1 MLHPARPRSG
11 ARSRVPSA
19 RGRAAT
25 PPTRTRATYP
35 PVAVDVVIARSQLL
49 GLYAL
54 LGLTVATW
62 LARLPTV
69 RAELGLSTGELGT
82 VLLVGA
88 LGSLTMVLAAGS
100 LATRWGSRRTLVVA
114 AWVYA
119 VASVLLGLGPWIGS
133 VEVLT
138 LGVVVMSM
146 SFALGNVPLN
156 VQAVVI
162 ERQMRRTVV
171 PQFHA
176 AFSVGAVVGSGLGA
190 LAAWGHLALPVQFIA
205 VGVGSLAW
213 RLHAI
218 PDAVLPEAPRVRA
231 PRVRRGG
238 ALRESMAAWREPRT
252 LVLGVVVMA
261 GALSEGTANTWLAIG
276 VVDGLHAREAVGAL
290 VFAAFVGSMT
300 VARIGGTRLI
310 DRLGRAAVLAVSLSL
325 AVAGL
330 VLYGLAP
337 GLASAVLGA
346 VAWGLGT
353 GLVIP
358 IGMATVTGHGPGA
371 AGRVAV
377 VSAFA
382 TTANLAA
389 PPAIGVLAEA
399 VGVRHAVLS
408 VVAVMIVGMVLGR
421 RVAAEPVVPA
431 VAPSAT
437 REPAVG
443 AEPATPLA
451 AAHGQCPEAVTT

>member
-1 MLHPARPRSG
+1 MPRPARPRTPV
-11 ARSRVPSA
+11 RPRVPSS
-19 RGRAAT
+19 RGHTAAGPRVRAS
-25 PPTRTRATYP
+25 YP

-54 LGLTVATW
+54 LGVTVASW

-82 VLLVGA
+82 VLLAGA

-114 AWVYA
+114 AWAYA
-119 VASVLLGLGPWIGS
+119 GASVLLGLGPWMGS
-133 VEVLT
+133 VPVLT
-138 LGVVVMSM
+138 GGVVVMSM

-156 VQAVVI
+156 VQTVVI
-162 ERQMRRTVV
+162 ERHMRRTVV

-176 AFSVGAVVGSGLGA
+176 AFSVGAVAGSGLGA
-190 LAAWGHLALPVQFIA
+190 LAAWGHLPLLVQFIA
-205 VGVGSLAW
+205 VGVVSLVW

-218 PDAVLPEAPRVRA
+218 PDAVLPEEPRPVPVRHA
-231 PRVRRGG
+231 GS
-238 ALRESMAAWREPRT
+238 LRESLVAWREPRT
-252 LVLGVVVMA
+252 LALGAVVMA

-290 VFAAFVGSMT
+290 VFGAFVGSMT

-310 DRLGRAAVLAVSLSL
+310 DRYGRAAVLAASLSL

-330 VLYGLAP
+330 AGYALAP
-337 GLASAVLGA
+337 GMASAVLGA
-346 VAWGLGT
+346 VAWGLGS

-358 IGMATVTGHGPGA
+358 IGMASVTGHGPGA

-382 TTANLAA
+382 STANLAA

-408 VVAVMIVGMVLGR
+408 VVAVMIVGMLLGR
-421 RVAAEPVVPA
+421 RVVE
-431 VAPSAT
+431 VAPEGAQAAVPPSPAAVERVAPLGSAAGQST
-437 REPAVG
+437 EVV
-443 AEPATPLA
+443 TP
-451 AAHGQCPEAVTT
+451 

>member
-1 MLHPARPRSG
+1 MLHPARPG
-11 ARSRVPSA
+11 ARPRSAVPRPS
-19 RGRAAT
+19 T
-25 PPTRTRATYP
+25 PSGRTRATYP
-35 PVAVDVVIARSQLL
+35 PVAVDVAIARSQLL

-54 LGLTVATW
+54 LGVTVATW

-114 AWVYA
+114 AWAYA
-119 VASVLLGLGPWIGS
+119 AASVLLGLGPWVGS

-138 LGVVVMSM
+138 AGVVVMSM

-156 VQAVVI
+156 VQTVVI
-162 ERQMRRTVV
+162 ERHMRRTVV

-190 LAAWGHLALPVQFIA
+190 LAAWGHLPVTVQFIA
-205 VGVGSLAW
+205 VGVLSLAW

-218 PDAVLPEAPRVRA
+218 PDAVLPEAPRPPA
-231 PRVRRGG
+231 VRRGG
-238 ALRESMAAWREPRT
+238 TLRSSLAAWREPRT
-252 LVLGVVVMA
+252 LALGVVVMA

-290 VFAAFVGSMT
+290 VFGAFVGAMT

-310 DRLGRAAVLAVSLSL
+310 DRLGRATVLAASLAL

-330 VLYGLAP
+330 AAYGLAP

-346 VAWGLGT
+346 VAWGLGS

-358 IGMATVTGHGPGA
+358 IGMAAVTGHGAGA

-382 TTANLAA
+382 STANLAA

-421 RVAAEPVVPA
+421 RVVDEPIAPDVPEVAVPGPSAPVRAADVEPVLPLGPATAPRPEA
-431 VAPSAT
+431 VAP
-437 REPAVG
+437 
-443 AEPATPLA
+443 
-451 AAHGQCPEAVTT
+451 

>member
-1 MLHPARPRSG
+1 MA
-11 ARSRVPSA
+11 
-19 RGRAAT
+19 
-25 PPTRTRATYP
+25 
-35 PVAVDVVIARSQLL
+35 
-49 GLYAL
+49 
-54 LGLTVATW
+54 
-62 LARLPTV
+62 
-69 RAELGLSTGELGT
+69 
-82 VLLVGA
+82 
-88 LGSLTMVLAAGS
+88 
-100 LATRWGSRRTLVVA
+100 
-114 AWVYA
+114 
-119 VASVLLGLGPWIGS
+119 
-133 VEVLT
+133 VLT

-156 VQAVVI
+156 VQTVVI
-162 ERQMRRTVV
+162 ERHMRRTVV

-176 AFSVGAVVGSGLGA
+176 AFSVGAVAGSGLGA
-190 LAAWGHLALPVQFIA
+190 LAAWGHLPLHVQFIA
-205 VGVGSLAW
+205 VGVGSLVW

-218 PDAVLPEAPRVRA
+218 PDAVLPEEPRSGA
-231 PRVRRGG
+231 GVRRGG
-238 ALRESMAAWREPRT
+238 SLRESLVAWREPRT

-276 VVDGLHAREAVGAL
+276 VVDGLGAREAVGAL
-290 VFAAFVGSMT
+290 VFGAFVGSMT

-310 DRLGRAAVLAVSLSL
+310 DRYGRATVLAVSLSL

-330 VLYGLAP
+330 AGYALAP

-358 IGMATVTGHGPGA
+358 IGMASVTGHGPGA

-382 TTANLAA
+382 STANLAA

-408 VVAVMIVGMVLGR
+408 VVAVMIVGMLLGR
-421 RVAAEPVVPA
+421 RVVD
-431 VAPSAT
+431 
-437 REPAVG
+437 EPA
-443 AEPATPLA
+443 APAADRGPSSPRARRRRRAGRRPARLPPA
-451 AAHGQCPEAVTT
+451 RCPEAVAS